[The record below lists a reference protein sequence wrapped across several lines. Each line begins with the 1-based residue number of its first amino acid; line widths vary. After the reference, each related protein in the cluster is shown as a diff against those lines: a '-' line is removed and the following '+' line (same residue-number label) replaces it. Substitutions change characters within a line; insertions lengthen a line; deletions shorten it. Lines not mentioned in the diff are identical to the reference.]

1 MQAHF
6 GTDGIRG
13 RANETLTVG
22 MAYRIGQFLAQEK
35 PKGRILIGRDTR
47 LSSGMLQSALASGIT
62 ACGSDVYLLEVCSTP
77 ALVYLVKKEQF
88 DFGIMI
94 TASHNPYYD
103 NGIKI
108 ISSVGSKIDSRLEQE
123 IENYIYSEQQIDL
136 AIGQNIGRLVNYHQD
151 LQFYYDYLY
160 QQFPLD
166 LSDYSLIVDCAN
178 GSNSEIASVVFKHLN
193 AKVELCSNQPDGL
206 NINKDCGS
214 THIDRLAKLV
224 KEGNYDVGFGYDGD
238 GDRVIAVAKDGQI
251 VDGDK
256 ILYCCG
262 KYLQSKNQLTNGKIV
277 TTVMA
282 NLGLF
287 KKLDE
292 YGIGYEKTAVGD
304 KYVYQCMKENG
315 YVIGGE
321 QSGHIIF
328 SNHATTGDGLLT
340 SLVLL
345 SIMLETKQ
353 SLNQLTDDLYIYP
366 QILINVPV
374 SDKNTVLNDQRLT
387 EVTSKVQTELA
398 DNGRV
403 LVRASGTESL
413 IRVMI
418 EADSKD
424 SCQKYADEIVEVV
437 KQIEDKGTSH
447 D

>member
-13 RANETLTVG
+13 RANENLTVD
-22 MAYRIGQFLAQEK
+22 MAYRIGQFLSSMKKKQK
-35 PKGRILIGRDTR
+35 ILIGRDTR
-47 LSSGMLQSALASGIT
+47 LSSGMLQAALASGIT
-62 ACGSDVYLLEVCSTP
+62 ACGSDAYLLEVCSTP
-77 ALVYLVKKEQF
+77 SLVYLVRNEKF

-94 TASHNPYYD
+94 TASHNPFYD

-108 ISSVGSKIDSRLEQE
+108 ISSSGSKIDSQLEE
-123 IENYIYSEQQIDL
+123 KIEDYIYSDQQLPL
-136 AIGQNIGRLVNYHQD
+136 AISNDIGKLVNYHQG
-151 LQFYYDYLY
+151 LQIYYDYLY
-160 QQFPLD
+160 KEFPMD
-166 LSDYSLIVDCAN
+166 LSDFSIIVDCAN
-178 GSNSEIASVVFKHLN
+178 GSTSEIAPIVFKHFNSKLT
-193 AKVELCSNQPDGL
+193 VIDNQPDGL

-214 THIDRLAKLV
+214 THIERLAEIV
-224 KEGNYDVGFGYDGD
+224 KKGNYDVGFGYDGD

-262 KYLQSKNQLTNGKIV
+262 KYLKDKGQLRNGKIV

-304 KYVYQCMKENG
+304 KYVYKCMMENG
-315 YVIGGE
+315 YVVGGE

-328 SNHATTGDGLLT
+328 SDHATTGDGLLT

-345 SIMLETKQ
+345 SIMIETKK
-353 SLNQLTDDLYIYP
+353 SLNQLTDDLFVYP
-366 QILINVPV
+366 QVLINVNV
-374 SDKNTVLNDQRLT
+374 KDKNTVLSDERLK
-387 EVTSKVQTELA
+387 EISQQVQEQLS

-418 EADSKD
+418 EADSKAN
-424 SCQKYADEIVEVV
+424 CQKYAEMIVDVV
-437 KQIEDKGTSH
+437 KQIDA
-447 D
+447 